1 MLSLNKQIWI
11 NQLMERFYADSSFLS
26 YIGRD
31 MSQLVDNDKINLA
44 EAGVN
49 PNVLINNTTY
59 PIATAQR
66 VDTPLEITLDLFET
80 ENTLIRRP
88 EVIEYSYDQL
98 ESVLM
103 GHRESLRVK
112 TAEKA
117 AHAISPQVD
126 GQSTPVIKTTGANNG
141 DGKKRLTVAD
151 ILKLKR
157 RFDDLDIPFEDRYL
171 VLHPAHMEDL
181 ILADFQA
188 FKSIT
193 DLKDGKP
200 LRFAGFGMLQFT
212 KNPSYIKATG
222 QKLAFGSA
230 FSATTHTFCSFAF
243 HAQEVMK
250 ADGNVY
256 MYSDID
262 NPKERG
268 TIVGFDKR
276 FIAMP
281 IRNKAI
287 GAILADDAV

>member
-11 NQLMERFYADSSFLS
+11 NQLMDRFYADSSFLS

-31 MSQLVDNDKINLA
+31 MSTLVDNDKINLA
-44 EAGVN
+44 EAGVS

-59 PIATAQR
+59 PIATTQR

-88 EVIEYSYDQL
+88 EVIEYSYDQM
-98 ESVLM
+98 ENVLLA
-103 GHRESLRVK
+103 HRESLRVK

-117 AHAISPQVD
+117 AHAIAPQSD
-126 GQSTPVIKTTGANNG
+126 AAFTPVVKTTGANNG
-141 DGKKRLTVAD
+141 EGKKRLTVAD

-188 FKSIT
+188 FKSIA
-193 DLKDGKP
+193 DLTEGKP

-212 KNPSYIKATG
+212 KNPYYIKSSG
-222 QKLAFGSA
+222 QKLAFGTA
-230 FSATTHTFCSFAF
+230 IVPATHTFCSFGF

-250 ADGNVY
+250 ADGDVH

-281 IRNKAI
+281 VRNKAI
-287 GAILADDAV
+287 GSILADDAV